1 MVNALKSL
9 WSRGH
14 SAGVSEVTRE
24 EGLMAPR
31 SHKSRSLSKA
41 ARSMIAVLLVAVAL
55 GSGYVG
61 LRLGARYQIHQ
72 ECCQIPLYRS
82 LVISAKEK
90 LGFETSYSRH
100 GLHMWV
106 TEVVFPGVKNGFFL
120 DVGSGDGNSAS
131 ETKALEQKGW
141 TGICIDA
148 FPRNMQGRSCQIFK
162 EVVSSEAGK
171 RVKFV
176 AAGAIGGI
184 IDTLGRWN
192 GMPKEA
198 PIVEFTTVT
207 LGDILERAQAPRF
220 IHFVSMDI
228 EGAELEAIKGFPFD
242 KYQIGALM
250 VEHNFEEL
258 KRTQIRELLKSHG
271 YKRVHTWMELDFYVP
286 GADGSQ
292 A

>member
-131 ETKALEQKGW
+131 EYKSARAKGLDGDLHRCVPQKHAGSQLPN
-141 TGICIDA
+141 
-148 FPRNMQGRSCQIFK
+148 FQRSCIQ
-162 EVVSSEAGK
+162 
-171 RVKFV
+171 
-176 AAGAIGGI
+176 
-184 IDTLGRWN
+184 
-192 GMPKEA
+192 
-198 PIVEFTTVT
+198 
-207 LGDILERAQAPRF
+207 
-220 IHFVSMDI
+220 
-228 EGAELEAIKGFPFD
+228 
-242 KYQIGALM
+242 
-250 VEHNFEEL
+250 
-258 KRTQIRELLKSHG
+258 
-271 YKRVHTWMELDFYVP
+271 
-286 GADGSQ
+286 
-292 A
+292 